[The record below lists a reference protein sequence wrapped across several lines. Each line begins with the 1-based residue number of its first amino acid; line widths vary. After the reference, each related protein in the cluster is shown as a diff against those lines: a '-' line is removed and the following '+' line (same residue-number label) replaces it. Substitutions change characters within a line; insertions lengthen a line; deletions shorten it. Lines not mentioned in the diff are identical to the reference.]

1 MLNRHIKF
9 PLKVSSFFAD
19 GNECIYYY

>member
-19 GNECIYYY
+19 GNECIYHY